1 MLSKR
6 AKVSLQKELTAAL
19 MLGNDRLALMLA
31 DLVTPP
37 VNCRVPRQRGNHL
50 EPVVGEIP
58 HAK

>member
-1 MLSKR
+1 MMSKR
-6 AKVSLQKELTAAL
+6 AKASLQKELTAAL
-19 MLGNDRLALMLA
+19 MLGNDHLALMLA

-37 VNCRVPRQRGNHL
+37 VSCQIPRRRGNHL